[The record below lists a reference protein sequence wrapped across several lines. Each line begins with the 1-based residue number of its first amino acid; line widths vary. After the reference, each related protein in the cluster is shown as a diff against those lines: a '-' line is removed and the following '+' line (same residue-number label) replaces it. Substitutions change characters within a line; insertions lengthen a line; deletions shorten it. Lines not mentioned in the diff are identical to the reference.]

1 MTRWPFRSPSD
12 ESLQPAWKT
21 LQEEFK
27 RSTSQRINLSEVY
40 AALLLPPFGMKE
52 GAIPV
57 LVTAALIASSDEVAI
72 YEHGTFKPLLTPEL
86 SERMVRNPG
95 HFDIKHFAN
104 TTGARRQVIDA
115 LASQLELRP
124 SFRKHRVANVLTVVG
139 HLVSRISRLDNYTRH
154 THNLSPSTVRAREV
168 LMEAV
173 EPDDL
178 LFASLPEALGFP
190 PVPADMREYV
200 LAEAYAAGVGETLHE
215 LSTCF
220 GRLLD
225 EQLERLLET
234 SAETSR
240 MAVMG
245 QAASL
250 DGEVLD
256 PEVRAFILS
265 LANDTVESDTDWV
278 KAVAT
283 VVAKKAPAE
292 WSDDDLLRFWR
303 DLHEKFAAFHRLLAL
318 HHDRRAR
325 GGDPFDAYRVTV
337 TRSDGVEQPLL
348 VSVDQELRPDAERA
362 LDDALKKF
370 TEITGSQRRAQHT
383 LLALL
388 GERLLPS
395 SSSHSEVSNTSHIL
409 DTQSDY
415 G

>member
-1 MTRWPFRSPSD
+1 MYRAFLQRTGLHRLDKRNDAMAFQKPSD
-12 ESLQPAWKT
+12 QSLQPAWKT

-57 LVTAALIASSDEVAI
+57 LVTAALIACSDEVAI

-115 LASQLELRP
+115 LAGQLELRP

-190 PVPADMREYV
+190 PVPADIREYV
-200 LAEAYAAGVGETLHE
+200 LAEAYAAGVG
-215 LSTCF
+215 
-220 GRLLD
+220 
-225 EQLERLLET
+225 
-234 SAETSR
+234 
-240 MAVMG
+240 
-245 QAASL
+245 
-250 DGEVLD
+250 
-256 PEVRAFILS
+256 
-265 LANDTVESDTDWV
+265 
-278 KAVAT
+278 
-283 VVAKKAPAE
+283 
-292 WSDDDLLRFWR
+292 
-303 DLHEKFAAFHRLLAL
+303 
-318 HHDRRAR
+318 R
-325 GGDPFDAYRVTV
+325 GP
-337 TRSDGVEQPLL
+337 
-348 VSVDQELRPDAERA
+348 
-362 LDDALKKF
+362 
-370 TEITGSQRRAQHT
+370 
-383 LLALL
+383 
-388 GERLLPS
+388 
-395 SSSHSEVSNTSHIL
+395 
-409 DTQSDY
+409 
-415 G
+415 